1 MKKIKVLDVVTI
13 NKTFDGVTLQGAPLE
28 DVKKIVKFGGE
39 AYATVEK
46 WNTMYK
52 DAIAKLKSESI
63 TVEELNKHLNEVLGE
78 EAMREVEIT
87 PFILSEDTD
96 AIILTN
102 SGIVMGEWKAI
113 KAALKPE
120 DKEE

>member
-1 MKKIKVLDVVTI
+1 MKKIKVLDIVNI

-39 AYATVEK
+39 AYPTVEK

-52 DAIAKLKSESI
+52 DAIAKLNGETI

-87 PFILSEDTD
+87 PFTLSEDTE
-96 AIILTN
+96 AIILAN
-102 SGIVMGEWKAI
+102 SGIVWGEWKVI

-120 DKEE
+120 KEE

>member
-1 MKKIKVLDVVTI
+1 MKVLDVVNI
-13 NKTFDGVTLQGAPLE
+13 NKALDGVALQGAPLE
-28 DVKKIVKFGGE
+28 DVKKLVKFSGE
-39 AYATVEK
+39 AYPTVEK

-52 DAIAKLKSESI
+52 DAIAKLNGESI

-87 PFILSEDTD
+87 PFTLSEDTE
-96 AIILTN
+96 AIILAN

-120 DKEE
+120 EKEE

>member
-1 MKKIKVLDVVTI
+1 MKVLDVVNI
-13 NKTFDGVTLQGAPLE
+13 NKAFDGVTLQGAPIE
-28 DVKKIVKFGGE
+28 DVKKLVKFSGE
-39 AYATVEK
+39 AYPIVEK
-46 WNTMYK
+46 WNAMYK
-52 DAIAKLKSESI
+52 DAIAKLNGESI

-87 PFILSEDTD
+87 PFTLSEDTE
-96 AIILTN
+96 AIILAN
-102 SGIVMGEWKAI
+102 SGIVWGEWKAI